1 LTNMPMISFLH
12 HSFLRE
18 LPGTVPGVVLS
29 DAVERNRRAVTP
41 APERRGLVRERS
53 DTAASRAAGAVPLH
67 GGDAE
72 AEQNPV

>member
-1 LTNMPMISFLH
+1 
-12 HSFLRE
+12 
-18 LPGTVPGVVLS
+18 VPGVVLS
-29 DAVERNRRAVTP
+29 DAVEGNRRAGTP